1 MSDKMTAVERVAQ
14 YERAM
19 FRTAAPTVDGALVGA
34 PTRAVS
40 RKDAIRI
47 AEEHADAAVK
57 EVTRERDA
65 ARAALKLALDGVH
78 CACIV
83 FEAACPSCV
92 GRRVLRAAD
101 GGEGRS

>member
-1 MSDKMTAVERVAQ
+1 MSEQKMTAEQRMTAILAQ
-14 YERAM
+14 IPRGWEARGGDRPVP
-19 FRTAAPTVDGALVGA
+19 FVD
-34 PTRAVS
+34 AVNAC
-40 RKDAIRI
+40 K
-47 AEEHADAAVK
+47 EHAAAAVAEMK
-57 EVTRERDA
+57 RERDE

-101 GGEGRS
+101 GGEVRS